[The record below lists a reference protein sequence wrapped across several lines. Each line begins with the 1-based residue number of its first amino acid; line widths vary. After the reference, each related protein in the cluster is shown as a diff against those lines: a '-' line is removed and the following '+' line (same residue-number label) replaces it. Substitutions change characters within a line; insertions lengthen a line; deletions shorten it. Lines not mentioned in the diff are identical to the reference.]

1 MPWAPRIIR
10 VMPFEAILFDPVTRN
25 STKVKVSAFGSSLE
39 ITGGP
44 EALRV
49 DALKCQ
55 LTAGGWDR
63 ESIQVT
69 WSGTGGLFAIS
80 STDRGATAEI
90 GKIPHFQ
97 TALDAASKVQK
108 GARRSG
114 RLGLSLVALITLLP
128 VILLITILVFRDP
141 IVDFVLKRIPV
152 TVDKEVG
159 KMFEGQ
165 FLASK
170 EVVPE
175 NDATRAVKLIVDK
188 LKAAN
193 ADQRFEFKVSVQRN
207 KEVNAFAAPG
217 GLIVVYTGLIAEAG
231 SAEEVAGVLAHEMAH
246 ATNRHSMRQMLYAGG
261 VLPLAGML
269 IGQPDAAALF
279 QSLGQLSELKF
290 SRTQEEDADRTGFD
304 TLIAAGIPT
313 EGMAR
318 FFDRLSA
325 MSGAPPSFLST
336 HPSSA
341 DRANAI
347 RARAK
352 ALATPATEPLPI
364 DWDAVKASIR

>member
-1 MPWAPRIIR
+1 MS
-10 VMPFEAILFDPVTRN
+10 FHAILFDPVTRD
-25 STKVKVSAFGSSLE
+25 STKVSVRAFGSSLE
-39 ITGGP
+39 VMGGR
-44 EALRV
+44 ETLRI
-49 DALKCQ
+49 DAAKCQ

-63 ESIQVT
+63 ESIQIT
-69 WSGTGGLFAIS
+69 WPGEGGLFALS
-80 STDRGATAEI
+80 STDPGATAEI
-90 GKIPHFQ
+90 GRIPQFRS
-97 TALDAASKVQK
+97 ALDATSKAQK

-114 RLGLSLVALITLLP
+114 RLGLTLVALLTLLP
-128 VILLITILVFRDP
+128 LLLLFLVLLFRDP
-141 IVDFVLKRIPV
+141 IIDFVLKRIPV
-152 TVDKEVG
+152 SVDQEVG
-159 KMFEGQ
+159 RMFEGQ

-175 NDATRAVKLIVDK
+175 NEATRAIKLIVDR
-188 LKAAN
+188 LEAAS
-193 ADQRFEFKVSVQRN
+193 ADQRFEFKVSIQRN

-261 VLPLAGML
+261 LLPLAGLL

-304 TLIAAGIPT
+304 TLVAAGISA

-318 FFDRLSA
+318 FFDRLA
-325 MSGAPPSFLST
+325 EAGAPPSFLST
-336 HPSSA
+336 HPSST
-341 DRANAI
+341 DRAASI
-347 RARAK
+347 RARARS
-352 ALATPATEPLPI
+352 LAPAKPIEPLPI

>member
-1 MPWAPRIIR
+1 MS
-10 VMPFEAILFDPVTRN
+10 FEAILFDPVTRD
-25 STKVKVSAFGSSLE
+25 STKVTVRAFGSSLE
-39 ITGGP
+39 VTGGREP
-44 EALRV
+44 LRV
-49 DALKCQ
+49 DAAKCQ

-63 ESIQVT
+63 ESIQIT
-69 WSGTGGLFAIS
+69 WSGEAGLFALS
-80 STDRGATAEI
+80 STDPGASAEI
-90 GKIPHFQ
+90 GRIPHFHS
-97 TALDAASKVQK
+97 ALDATSKSQK
-108 GARRSG
+108 SARRSG
-114 RLGLSLVALITLLP
+114 RLGLSLVALLALLP
-128 VILLITILVFRDP
+128 LLLLFIVLLFRDP
-141 IVDFVLKRIPV
+141 LVDFVLKRIPV

-170 EVVPE
+170 EVVPANE
-175 NDATRAVKLIVDK
+175 ATRAVGLIVDK
-188 LKAAN
+188 LKAAS
-193 ADQRFEFKVSVQRN
+193 ADQRFDFKVSVQRN

-217 GLIVVYTGLIAEAG
+217 GLIVVYTGLIAEAA

-261 VLPLAGML
+261 LLPLAGML

-304 TLIAAGIPT
+304 TLVAAGMPT

-318 FFDRLSA
+318 FFDRLAA

-341 DRANAI
+341 DRATAI

-352 ALATPATEPLPI
+352 ALANPATEPLPI

>member
-1 MPWAPRIIR
+1 MS
-10 VMPFEAILFDPVTRN
+10 FEAILFDPVTRD
-25 STKVKVSAFGSSLE
+25 STKVAVRAFGSSLE
-39 ITGGP
+39 VTGGREP
-44 EALRV
+44 LRV
-49 DALKCQ
+49 DASKCQ

-63 ESIQVT
+63 ESIQIT
-69 WSGTGGLFAIS
+69 WPGEGGLFAIS

-90 GKIPHFQ
+90 GRIPHFQ
-97 TALDAASKVQK
+97 TALDAASKAQK

-114 RLGLSLVALITLLP
+114 RLGLGLVALLTLLP
-128 VILLITILVFRDP
+128 LLFLLIVLLFRDP
-141 IVDFVLKRIPV
+141 IVDFVLTRIPV
-152 TVDKEVG
+152 SVDKEVG
-159 KMFEGQ
+159 KMFEGE

-170 EVVPE
+170 EGVPE
-175 NDATRAVKLIVDK
+175 NEATRAVKVIVNKLAAASPDK
-188 LKAAN
+188 
-193 ADQRFEFKVSVQRN
+193 RFEFKVSVQRN

-246 ATNRHSMRQMLYAGG
+246 ATNRHSMRQLLYAGG

-304 TLIAAGIPT
+304 TLVAARIPT

-318 FFDRLSA
+318 FFDRLA
-325 MSGAPPSFLST
+325 GIPGVPPSFLST
-336 HPSSA
+336 HPSST
-341 DRANAI
+341 DRAAAI
-347 RARAK
+347 RARAQSMSSP
-352 ALATPATEPLPI
+352 PAEPLPI